1 MWTDGRSGWR
11 TNSTTWAGQQSAHLP
26 DPVGKG
32 NVMLKRPR
40 EEEREQRLQWEIV
53 PDAHDAEEQAA
64 GWWAYL
70 EDTVH
75 FPFRTRCRA
84 ERASSPLRLNEEVE
98 VMGLASDEHEVLVE
112 VRWSGRAL
120 TIPLVQLEVLDADT
134 PTRQAIEDWH
144 YWVERGY
151 QW

>member
-1 MWTDGRSGWR
+1 
-11 TNSTTWAGQQSAHLP
+11 
-26 DPVGKG
+26 
-32 NVMLKRPR
+32 MLKRPR
-40 EEEREQRLQWEIV
+40 EEEREQRIQWEIV

-70 EDTVH
+70 EDTLH
-75 FPFRTRCRA
+75 FPFLTRCRA

-98 VMGLASDEHEVLVE
+98 VMGLAPDEHEVLVE
-112 VRWSGRAL
+112 IRCSERTLA
-120 TIPLVQLEVLDADT
+120 IPLIQLEVLDADA
-134 PTRQAIEDWH
+134 PTRQAVEDWH